1 MNKVHLTLRLPQDLL
16 DFVRAYGDTDTKAL
30 ENALNKFKQLEQA
43 QEQNQNREQ
52 DQKALDRLAFLKEK
66 ERIKT
71 EALKER
77 LRERQKQRPTHAA
90 RVDWGEGYSGDSDS
104 KYDDDWGDNF

>member
-1 MNKVHLTLRLPQDLL
+1 MKKTPKNHKTLRLSDQDAEFL
-16 DFVRAYGDTDTKAL
+16 K
-30 ENALNKFKQLEQA
+30 KFGNGLTEQLEQA
-43 QEQNQNREQ
+43 LTHLRTLEENQNHEQ
-52 DQKALDRLAFLKEK
+52 DQKALDRLTFLKEK

-90 RVDWGEGYSGDSDS
+90 QVDWGEGYSGDSDS
-104 KYDDDWGDNF
+104 KYRDDWGENY